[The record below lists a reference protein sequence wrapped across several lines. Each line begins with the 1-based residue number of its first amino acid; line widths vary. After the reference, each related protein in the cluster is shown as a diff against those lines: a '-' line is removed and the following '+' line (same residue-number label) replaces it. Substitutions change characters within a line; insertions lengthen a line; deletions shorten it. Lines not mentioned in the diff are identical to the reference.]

1 MRQAEDLLFQG
12 MLERARSATL
22 IEEDVAILNSQTVAA
37 RVARGEDPLD
47 QAVIRINQLREDVN
61 LTQLE
66 IFATKNAQKIYLFPS
81 RHNTP
86 NVATI
91 DHALLVRM
99 MFQVGEAGKLK
110 GLGFLAF
117 TKGMPV
123 MLLHN
128 TRTSLGLVNGMTIT
142 VERAILDT
150 DVQRMYLLPF
160 VCHVLTLV
168 KLPG

>member
-12 MLERARSATL
+12 MLERARSTTL
-22 IEEDVAILNSQTVAA
+22 TEEDVTILNSQTVAA
-37 RVARGEDPLD
+37 RVARGEVPPDR
-47 QAVIRINQLREDVN
+47 AVIRINQLREDVN

-81 RHNTP
+81 RHVTP

-99 MFQVGEAGKLK
+99 MFQVGEVGNLK
-110 GLGFLAF
+110 GPSFLAF

-123 MLLHN
+123 MLLQN
-128 TRTSLGLVNGMTIT
+128 TRTSLGLVNGMTVT
-142 VERAILDT
+142 AERAILDIN
-150 DVQRMYLLPF
+150 VQRTYLLPSI
-160 VCHVLTLV
+160 C
-168 KLPG
+168 